1 MSERDYEVGYGKPPL
16 HSQFKPGQSGYSG
29 GRKRPQ
35 RSPSELLDKILAEH
49 MTVSEAGK
57 SMRMTKQEVFLR
69 QLVAHAIASDR
80 QAVKL
85 MLDYLSKRQEQP
97 DDQLSSNTD
106 DFLLTELTRMIGAQ
120 DVANNEGNDD
130 GAV

>member
-1 MSERDYEVGYGKPPL
+1 MSERDYEVGYGKPPQ

-29 GRKRPQ
+29 GRKKAKK
-35 RSPSELLDKILAEH
+35 SPSELLDKILAEH

-57 SMRMTKQEVFLR
+57 SRRMTKQEVFLR

-85 MLDYLSKRQEQP
+85 ILDYLGKRQEQP
-97 DDQLSSNTD
+97 GDQASSNTD
-106 DFLLTELTRMIGAQ
+106 DFLLTELTRMIGVP
-120 DVANNEGNDD
+120 DVQG
-130 GAV
+130 GS